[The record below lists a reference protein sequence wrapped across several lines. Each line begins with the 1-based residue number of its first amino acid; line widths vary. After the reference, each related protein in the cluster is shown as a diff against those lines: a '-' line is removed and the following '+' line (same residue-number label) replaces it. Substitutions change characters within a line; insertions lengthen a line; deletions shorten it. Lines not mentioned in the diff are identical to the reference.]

1 MVERDSPFACRC
13 STEATR
19 AIAIARC
26 NLDRCEAPY
35 NFLTANTQLIVSI
48 SNISSRRTP
57 PKIHSNQNFMK
68 AFVAGATGE
77 TGRRIVQ
84 ELVKRDIP
92 VRAMVRDLDKAR
104 TILPTAVELVVGDVL
119 NLDSIKTAMG
129 DSTVVLCA
137 TGAKPSL
144 DPTGPY
150 QVDFEGTKNLVD
162 AAKSHNI
169 EQFVFVSS
177 LCVSKFFH
185 PLNLFWLILWWKQ
198 QAEQYLKTSGLNY
211 TIVRPG
217 GLKNDDNPNPI
228 VMSGADTL
236 FDGSIPRQKVA
247 QVCVESLTN
256 PQARNKVLEVVSAP
270 TAAAKSWEELF
281 ASV

>member
-1 MVERDSPFACRC
+1 
-13 STEATR
+13 
-19 AIAIARC
+19 
-26 NLDRCEAPY
+26 
-35 NFLTANTQLIVSI
+35 
-48 SNISSRRTP
+48 
-57 PKIHSNQNFMK
+57 MK

-84 ELVKRDIP
+84 ELVLREIP
-92 VRAMVRDLDKAR
+92 VRALVRNLETARAILPATVELVIGDVLDPS
-104 TILPTAVELVVGDVL
+104 TLPTA
-119 NLDSIKTAMG
+119 IG
-129 DSTVVLCA
+129 DSTVILCA

-150 QVDFEGTKNLVD
+150 QVDYQGTKNLVD
-162 AAKSHNI
+162 VAKAKDI

-185 PLNLFWLILWWKQ
+185 PLNLFWLILYWKQ
-198 QAEQYLKTSGLNY
+198 QAENYLKTSGLNY

-217 GLKNDDNPNPI
+217 GLKNDDNVNPVI
-228 VMSGADTL
+228 MSGADTL

-256 PQARNKVLEVVSAP
+256 PQSHNKILEIVSSP
-270 TAAAKSWEELF
+270 TATAKSWEELF
-281 ASV
+281 AAV

>member
-1 MVERDSPFACRC
+1 LQGANC
-13 STEATR
+13 
-19 AIAIARC
+19 
-26 NLDRCEAPY
+26 LDLGF
-35 NFLTANTQLIVSI
+35 NFLTKDPRLIVSLF
-48 SNISSRRTP
+48 NMSSERA
-57 PKIHSNQNFMK
+57 KLSIYCNKNLMK

-84 ELVKRDIP
+84 ELVKRQIP
-92 VRAMVRDLDKAR
+92 VRAMVRDITKAR
-104 TILPTAVELVVGDVL
+104 AILPAEVELIVGDVL
-119 NLDSIKTAMG
+119 NPNSITTAIG
-129 DSTVVLCA
+129 DSTVILCA

-150 QVDFEGTKNLVD
+150 QVDYQGTKNLVD
-162 AAKSHNI
+162 AAKAQGI

-177 LCVSKFFH
+177 LCVSNFFH

-217 GLKNDDNPNPI
+217 GLKNEDNSNPV

-247 QVCVESLTN
+247 QVCVESLISS
-256 PQARNKVLEVVSAP
+256 QSRNKVLEIISTP
-270 TAAAKSWEELF
+270 TAVTKSWESLF
-281 ASV
+281 SAV